1 MIWLGVFAP
10 TSPAK
15 ERMRLLGVS
24 ASALMFIM
32 FVAGSS
38 AAEGE
43 ARLNVDWRNVFERGS
58 EWARAHVEE
67 QRTQPAQQ
75 ETTKHSE
82 LGTPWFGVA
91 PNVAVVARDWGA
103 ARRLDGGRLSI
114 EDAFRLSRSIRMVVS
129 RIRLGEGRVVPFA
142 QIGLGQWRTDPERLP
157 LPMRDTEL
165 AAQFGGGVELHLVGP
180 WEMACEYDLTQLYR
194 EQHEPQNIPMTRL
207 WGAFAASRVEF

>member
-1 MIWLGVFAP
+1 
-10 TSPAK
+10 
-15 ERMRLLGVS
+15 MRPLHVS
-24 ASALMFIM
+24 ASVLISIM
-32 FVAGSS
+32 FAAGSS

-43 ARLNVDWRNVFERGS
+43 ARLSVDWKNVLKSGT
-58 EWARAHVEE
+58 EWARAHTEE
-67 QRTQPAQQ
+67 EERAQPTQQ
-75 ETTKHSE
+75 EATKHPE

-91 PNVAVVARDWGA
+91 PNVSLVARDWGA

-114 EDAFRLSRSIRMVVS
+114 EDAFHLSRSIRMVVS

-142 QIGLGQWRTDPERLP
+142 QLGLGQWRTDPERLP
-157 LPMRDTEL
+157 LPLRDTEL

-207 WGAFAASRVEF
+207 WGAFVASRVQF